1 MGAHLNPRWDDALA
15 RERLARVRVP
25 MSRPVGTLSG
35 GQRAPVALAMAL
47 AKRPRLLLLDEP
59 VAALDPLARR
69 EFLSSVAEAVA
80 AGGLTVVI
88 SSHLLLDLEPVCDHL
103 VLLNA
108 ARAQLCERIETL
120 LAAHKVLTGPRQP
133 TAALGLA
140 HTVVSTTNT
149 ARQTTAVVRLVGPL
163 LDPAWQVSDVSLE
176 ELVIAYM
183 AEGQDPSALTAPLTV
198 AGRAR

>member
-1 MGAHLNPRWDDALA
+1 
-15 RERLARVRVP
+15 
-25 MSRPVGTLSG
+25 
-35 GQRAPVALAMAL
+35 
-47 AKRPRLLLLDEP
+47 
-59 VAALDPLARR
+59 
-69 EFLSSVAEAVA
+69 VAEAVA
-80 AGGLTVVI
+80 AGGLTVLI